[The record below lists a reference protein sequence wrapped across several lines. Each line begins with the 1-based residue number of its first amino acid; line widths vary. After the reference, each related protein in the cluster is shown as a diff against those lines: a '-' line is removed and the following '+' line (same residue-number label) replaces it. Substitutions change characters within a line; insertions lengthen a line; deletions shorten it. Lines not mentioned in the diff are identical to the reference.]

1 MTPGKISIGDAR
13 AIARTRQ
20 CAMVVVF
27 GIDADGQQFHV
38 TTYGMTK
45 KFCRLAASFGEQFAQ
60 AIFNGTVAAPAEEP
74 VHLPETP
81 TSATGRRHPP
91 EESTP

>member
-1 MTPGKISIGDAR
+1 MPSGKIPIGDAR
-13 AIARTRQ
+13 AIARKCQ
-20 CAMVVVF
+20 CPMIVIF

-60 AIFNGTVAAPAEEP
+60 AIFNGTVEP
-74 VHLPETP
+74 PGQEPLHLPETP
-81 TSATGRRHPP
+81 VSRIGRRQP
-91 EESTP
+91 EGTP